1 MRRASRRSWSTPQS
15 PARWSA
21 LSGQSP
27 GSPSRRSLDQGSF
40 RRYQGIRLSL
50 AIWQFARKLP
60 FPETRPLNIKESHV
74 FKENSRGIFII
85 NRGYKHNEA
94 LYYLGKRLGV
104 TLSYSS
110 QMHPGYPNSIPTF
123 TSDGNQHPPAATHSA
138 TAGSFDNWPAPARRP
153 GGYCCPDRRARGLPL
168 IGIVAM
174 VVPATGAP
182 VVSLGAGHFW
192 PLGPLGIRS
201 TLVAS

>member
-1 MRRASRRSWSTPQS
+1 V
-15 PARWSA
+15 

-27 GSPSRRSLDQGSF
+27 GSPRRRSLDQGSF

-60 FPETRPLNIKESHV
+60 FPETRPLNINERTCSKKMVEGS
-74 FKENSRGIFII
+74 III

-123 TSDGNQHPPAATHSA
+123 TSDGNQHPSSRDRNSA
-138 TAGSFDNWPAPARRP
+138 TAGPFDNWPAPARRP
-153 GGYCCPDRRARGLPL
+153 GGYCGPDRRARGLPL